1 MEASKTSQ
9 VFFSESNF
17 EVHTIQQFM
26 EFLKLNN
33 IRCLV
38 YELDE
43 TLNIYMLL
51 SDIKELK
58 IQHRQRTKQLPY

>member
-1 MEASKTSQ
+1 
-9 VFFSESNF
+9 
-17 EVHTIQQFM
+17 M
-26 EFLKLNN
+26 EFLKLSN

-38 YELDE
+38 YELSE

-58 IQHRQRTKQLPY
+58 IKHRRRTKQLPYWHVISKAGIVNTNTVEILGGKESL